1 MIGLAGS
8 GGFWQ
13 DVGVMGGPTM
23 RGLEWLK
30 AKAGD
35 GGRPLYV
42 VFGDDPFLR
51 RESIRKAIRE
61 EIPGDEADVGVARFE
76 GASAKLADVVDELR
90 TLPFFSKRRVA
101 LVEEADPFVT
111 AYRKELEAYVEAPS
125 SSGCLILA
133 VKAWPGNT
141 RLAKSAAK
149 IGEAI
154 DCTNPKESDLLQW
167 LPAYAKQAGSKM
179 GTDAARLLLELIG
192 AEPGLLVSEVEKLAV
207 ATAHAGEIRR
217 EDVARFVESGRLE
230 QIWDVVNAA
239 AEGEGARA
247 TKLLDDLIAS
257 GEHPVG
263 LLARMASSLMKL
275 HHTGRL
281 RSARMSLT
289 EACQA
294 LGINPYFAQSMGKQH
309 AHLGPSR
316 VDRLP
321 AELLQADLD
330 VKGGSQL
337 PPRVVLEMLLARLA
351 GPRHD

>member
-1 MIGLAGS
+1 
-8 GGFWQ
+8 
-13 DVGVMGGPTM
+13 M

-30 AKAGD
+30 EKGGG

-42 VFGDDPFLR
+42 VFGDDPYLR

-61 EIPGDEADVGVARFE
+61 EIPDDEADVGVARFE
-76 GASAKLADVVDELR
+76 GSSAKLADVVDELR

-111 AYRKELEAYVEAPS
+111 AFRKELETYVEAPS
-125 SSGCLILA
+125 SSGSLILA
-133 VKAWPGNT
+133 VRSWPGNT

-149 IGEAI
+149 LGPAI
-154 DCTNPKESDLLQW
+154 DCSSPKDAELIQW
-167 LPAYAKQAGSKM
+167 LPSYAKRTGAKIGA
-179 GTDAARLLLELIG
+179 DAVRLLLDLVG
-192 AEPGLLVSEVEKLAV
+192 PEPGLLVAEVDKLAI
-207 ATAHAGEIRR
+207 ATAHVGEIRR

-239 AEGEGARA
+239 AAGDGIRA

-263 LLARMASSLMKL
+263 LLARMASNLLKL

-281 RSARMSLT
+281 RATRMTLA

-294 LGINPYFAQSMGKQH
+294 LGINAYFSQSMGKQH
-309 AHLGPSR
+309 AHLGPTR

-321 AELLQADLD
+321 RDLLQADLD
-330 VKGGSQL
+330 LKGGSQL
-337 PPRVVLEMLLARLA
+337 PPRVVLEVLLMRLA
-351 GPRHD
+351 APRRD

>member
-1 MIGLAGS
+1 MRALDWLKEKAGS
-8 GGFWQ
+8 
-13 DVGVMGGPTM
+13 
-23 RGLEWLK
+23 
-30 AKAGD
+30 

-42 VFGDDPFLR
+42 VFGDDSYLR
-51 RESIRKAIRE
+51 RESIRKAIGE

-90 TLPFFSKRRVA
+90 TLPFFSKRRIA

-111 AYRKELEAYVEAPS
+111 TYRKELEAYVEAPS
-125 SSGCLILA
+125 ASGCLILA
-133 VKAWPGNT
+133 VRSWPGNT

-149 IGEAI
+149 VGEAI
-154 DCTNPKESDLLQW
+154 DCAGPKESELLAW
-167 LPAYAKQAGSKM
+167 LPSQAKRAGAKL
-179 GTDAARLLLELIG
+179 GTDAARLLLELVG
-192 AEPGLLVSEVEKLAV
+192 PEPGLLVAEVEKLAI
-207 ATAHAGEIRR
+207 ATAHTGEIRR
-217 EDVARFVESGRLE
+217 EDVAKFVESGRIE

-281 RSARMSLT
+281 RAARMSLP

-309 AHLGPSR
+309 SHLGPSR

-321 AELLQADLD
+321 NELIQADLD
-330 VKGGSQL
+330 IKGGSQL
-337 PPRVVLEMLLARLA
+337 PPRVVLEMLLVRLA
-351 GPRHD
+351 GPRRD

>member
-1 MIGLAGS
+1 
-8 GGFWQ
+8 
-13 DVGVMGGPTM
+13 M
-23 RGLEWLK
+23 RWMEWLK
-30 AKAGD
+30 KGGD

-42 VFGDDPFLR
+42 VVGDDPFLR
-51 RESIRKAIRE
+51 REAIRKAIRL

-76 GASAKLADVVDELR
+76 GASARLADVVDELR

-133 VKAWPGNT
+133 VKSWPGNT

-149 IGEAI
+149 DGLAI
-154 DCTNPKESDLLQW
+154 DCSDPKEAELLQW
-167 LPAYAKQAGSKM
+167 LPAHAKQAGAKM
-179 GTDAARLLLELIG
+179 GADAVRLLLDLIG
-192 AEPGLLVSEVEKLAV
+192 PEPGLLVSEVDKLAI
-207 ATAHAGEIRR
+207 ATAHVGEIRR

-230 QIWDVVNAA
+230 DIWKVADAA
-239 AEGEGARA
+239 AEGDGARA

-263 LLARMASSLMKL
+263 LLARMAYTLLRL

-281 RSARMSLT
+281 RATRMTLA
-289 EACQA
+289 EACES
-294 LGINPYFAQSMGKQH
+294 LGIRPYFAQSMGKQH
-309 AHLGPSR
+309 AHLGPAR
-316 VDRLP
+316 VDRIP
-321 AELLQADLD
+321 ADLLQADLD

-337 PPRVVLEMLLARLA
+337 PPRVVLEMLLIRLA
-351 GPRHD
+351 GPRRD